1 LTPFAARTGIGPWS
15 HFAAFV
21 HSRIFGRM
29 HPHWRPKI
37 LVFTCAALLGVGS
50 SALAQSNLGEFK
62 DAPSGKFT
70 PEDFTM
76 LWATVDAV
84 SVTRK
89 TGTSKS
95 WENAATGNGGTIK
108 LLNVFSTADGRDC
121 RRLRVDNHA
130 KKLKGSSKQI
140 VCAGP
145 DGKWMVDS
153 DARPGSKKP

>member
-1 LTPFAARTGIGPWS
+1 MGIGPWS
-15 HFAAFV
+15 YFAAFV

-29 HPHWRPKI
+29 KPNLRSMI
-37 LVFTCAALLGVGS
+37 RAVTCTALLGAGAAS
-50 SALAQSNLGEFK
+50 HAQSNLGEFK

-70 PEDFTM
+70 PQDFEM
-76 LWATVDAV
+76 LWATVDSV
-84 SVTRK
+84 SATRK

-108 LLNVFSTADGRDC
+108 LLNVFNTADGRDC
-121 RRLRVDNHA
+121 RRLKVDNHA
-130 KKLKGSSKQI
+130 RKLKGSSKQV

-153 DARPGSKKP
+153 DARPAPKP